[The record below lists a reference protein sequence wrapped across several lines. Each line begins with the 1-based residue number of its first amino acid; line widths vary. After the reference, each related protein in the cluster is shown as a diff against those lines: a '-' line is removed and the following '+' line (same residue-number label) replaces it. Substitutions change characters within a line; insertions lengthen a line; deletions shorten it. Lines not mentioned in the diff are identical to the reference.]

1 MGKAVCV
8 CNNMEGFGRN
18 ASMELDISELGYVV
32 PGEEEK
38 CLHPSLRV

>member
-1 MGKAVCV
+1 M
-8 CNNMEGFGRN
+8 CNNMEVFSRN

-32 PGEEEK
+32 LAEEGK